1 MLYLH
6 SSPARVD
13 IFCKKRIKRK
23 GMIHSL
29 LQRRRK
35 ISYKL
40 SYMEDFEANVE
51 ISEEKIFFKLKCT
64 RKEYKESHAPSQSFL
79 LTDLHEA
86 GSVNY
91 KKCYLTVKAIFLNDH
106 FYSVDSNS

>member
-1 MLYLH
+1 LIY
-6 SSPARVD
+6 SV
-13 IFCKKRIKRK
+13 KKGRKRK

-64 RKEYKESHAPSQSFL
+64 RKEYKESHAPSQGFL
-79 LTDLHEA
+79 LTDLHET

-91 KKCYLTVKAIFLNDH
+91 KKCYLTVKVIFLNDH
-106 FYSVDSNS
+106 FYSVLHIL